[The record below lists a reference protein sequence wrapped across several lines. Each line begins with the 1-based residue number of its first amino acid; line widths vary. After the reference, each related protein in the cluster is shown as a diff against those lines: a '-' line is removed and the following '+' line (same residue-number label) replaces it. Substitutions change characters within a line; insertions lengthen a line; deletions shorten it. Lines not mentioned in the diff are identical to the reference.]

1 MAAYRN
7 TAANTVGIHKF
18 YPAKTQEGRLK
29 KRPIF
34 GNTNLPQVLRPAQK
48 TQAGFDNSLFLYFY
62 VKGNL
67 L

>member
-29 KRPIF
+29 KAA
-34 GNTNLPQVLRPAQK
+34 NLRKHKSAASFAPRAK
-48 TQAGFDNSLFLYFY
+48 NAGWF
-62 VKGNL
+62 
-67 L
+67 